1 MNRIGLK
8 TTLLL
13 ASSLTVMAG
22 ALIAPALPKI
32 AEAFE
37 GLPNVV
43 FLSKLLLSIPAL
55 FIAVFSPFAG
65 GIIDRLGKIKPMLI
79 TMVLYGIAGS
89 AGLYLNDLY
98 QIIASRALLGLGV
111 AVIMTTATTLIGD
124 YFEGEE
130 RMRFLGIQGAFMA
143 FGGTIFVSLSGILAD
158 FSWRYPFAV
167 YLTSFLVIVLTL
179 FFLYEPSK
187 ETSETDRNRQSASA
201 NWNLYFTIYLAT
213 FFGMALF
220 YLIPTQ
226 LPFLMKE
233 IGVTSAS
240 MGSIGLVVATF
251 SAAVTSANYRMLAR
265 RLNFRQIY
273 ITLFGFAALGLFL
286 VQWVDSIGMTV
297 VTMAIAGIGFGL
309 LMPNASLCL
318 IANSPSSIRGK
329 VIGGLTSAV
338 FLGQFFSPILME
350 PIVQG
355 YGIKSAYLIGG
366 IGSALLA
373 LFFLIRHQQR
383 KNALQPS

>member
-1 MNRIGLK
+1 L
-8 TTLLL
+8 
-13 ASSLTVMAG
+13 
-22 ALIAPALPKI
+22 
-32 AEAFE
+32 
-37 GLPNVV
+37 
-43 FLSKLLLSIPAL
+43 
-55 FIAVFSPFAG
+55 AG

-213 FFGMALF
+213 FFWYG
-220 YLIPTQ
+220 
-226 LPFLMKE
+226 PFF
-233 IGVTSAS
+233 I
-240 MGSIGLVVATF
+240 
-251 SAAVTSANYRMLAR
+251 
-265 RLNFRQIY
+265 
-273 ITLFGFAALGLFL
+273 
-286 VQWVDSIGMTV
+286 
-297 VTMAIAGIGFGL
+297 
-309 LMPNASLCL
+309 
-318 IANSPSSIRGK
+318 
-329 VIGGLTSAV
+329 
-338 FLGQFFSPILME
+338 
-350 PIVQG
+350 
-355 YGIKSAYLIGG
+355 
-366 IGSALLA
+366 
-373 LFFLIRHQQR
+373 
-383 KNALQPS
+383 